1 MTRTIDSLSPCTMEL
16 VWLYAYKGLR
26 EIYLVVKNDSAQMDR
41 EVEFVEPSEW
51 PAKLLTKS
59 FGPVGYR
66 RDN

>member
-1 MTRTIDSLSPCTMEL
+1 MEL